1 VKGWGRWWNM
11 DGWSRGWGD
20 LGPLTFKSE
29 ANNRVNGFLFY
40 FYPDIVWVEGVGVS
54 DGERGPVGGG
64 VDGAVRV
71 MTQ

>member
-1 VKGWGRWWNM
+1 
-11 DGWSRGWGD
+11 